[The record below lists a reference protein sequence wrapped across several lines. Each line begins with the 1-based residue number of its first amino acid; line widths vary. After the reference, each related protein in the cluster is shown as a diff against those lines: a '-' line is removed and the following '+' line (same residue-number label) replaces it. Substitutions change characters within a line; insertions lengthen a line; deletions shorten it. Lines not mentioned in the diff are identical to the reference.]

1 MATTDDMEDDPV
13 KLDESRDEMKLCL
26 FQMVNTYGK
35 ELCFIL
41 AVLFTVL
48 AALHNGSKENTLEDP
63 DALLIGLENTGSPKT
78 RKASP
83 PKKFF
88 SHSSLVTDYYLG
100 TMNHLVGLLLE
111 KEVSFVMYYAPWDA
125 TCIESQKEFEAVAKY
140 FHSQIFF
147 AAVNCWW
154 PEGECR
160 QKLQPD
166 SYPVFIVYV
175 RQSTNIYY
183 KGLLVKHYMI
193 AFLNN
198 VLNPIK
204 ICHHEKEILE
214 LQTQHEGVL
223 VSYFDFQASPE
234 PRGYKQFYMASLTAL
249 NIDPTRQLGFGII
262 TTKKMA
268 LKLKVT
274 SFSTVLLY
282 LWNGTEV
289 YPERNVNTRNI
300 LNWAFKSLQ
309 RADLIKWITPSQ
321 KKSKMLSEVMEN
333 FPTLV
338 LFTPHNLIHGISPY
352 YDLVREVVLDYYN
365 CNSSIYVTSVIQKL
379 FQRRQQAEM
388 DLKELTKKCSFLLE
402 EQRHDK
408 NKINEPGLRNT
419 NTSEVQDDKVAQMV
433 SAVKKLQCKSLEVAL
448 SYNNFSFPS
457 TQFYGGFHLNFS
469 GLGCRVNTTLKV
481 LAMDSVQFHTFPLH
495 LGIDIWKKQHQTAA
509 MIFDVKKET
518 HYLLKEEL
526 NKNTLMD
533 FIANYT
539 RGMLDRY
546 LRSVVREARACTV
559 KCGANSFCV
568 HEVTTASFNRVVM
581 NLYEDV
587 LLFYYSPWCGFCK
600 GAFHIYL
607 TVARYFCG
615 VSGIMFVRINGDEN
629 DLPWQYTVER
639 YPTLIFFPAY
649 RKAESITFPPSLS
662 LTTVSLLQFILTNA
676 QHEVRWQAAT
686 VMCSKKCVKKNF
698 LSSLVEIQHHYL
710 EHRIL
715 LNQILLVQRTFDL
728 LQLKSNR
735 SRKKWKNLDEV
746 HQNQILKSYIKHLI
760 SSLREKRKTIS
771 KVKNLQKLL
780 KNRLG
785 FSLID
790 ITNQDRKT
798 LSLQNKTL
806 FNSHLEVKKQTKTSR
821 SSTTSR
827 HLRNEKKLKI
837 LNFS

>member
-1 MATTDDMEDDPV
+1 MATTDEMEDDPV
-13 KLDESRDEMKLCL
+13 KLDEPRGDIKSCL
-26 FQMVNTYGK
+26 FQMMNTYGR

-41 AVLFTVL
+41 AVLFTAL

-63 DALLIGLENTGSPKT
+63 DALLIGSGNTGPPRT

-88 SHSSLVTDYYLG
+88 SQTSFVTDYYLG
-100 TMNHLVGLLLE
+100 SMNHLVGLLSE

-125 TCIESQKEFEAVAKY
+125 TCIESQKEFEAVARY

-175 RQSTNIYY
+175 RHSTNIYY

-193 AFLNN
+193 AFLDN

-204 ICHHEKEILE
+204 RCHHEKEILE
-214 LQTQHEGVL
+214 LQAQHEGVL
-223 VSYFDFQASPE
+223 VSYFDFKASPE

-249 NIDPTRQLGFGII
+249 NIDPTRRLGFGII

-274 SFSTVLLY
+274 FSSTVLLY
-282 LWNGTEV
+282 LWNGTEM
-289 YPERNVNTRNI
+289 YPERNVNTMNI

-309 RADLIKWITPSQ
+309 KAHLIKWVSPSQ
-321 KKSKMLSEVMEN
+321 KKSRMLSEVMEN

-338 LFTPHNLIHGISPY
+338 LFTPRNLVHGISPY

-365 CNSSIYVTSVIQKL
+365 CNSSIYVASVIQKL

-388 DLKELTKKCSFLLE
+388 DLKELREKCSIVLE
-402 EQRHDK
+402 EQPHNK
-408 NKINEPGLRNT
+408 NKINDEPGLQNS

-433 SAVKKLQCKSLEVAL
+433 SAVQKQQCKSLEVAL
-448 SYNNFSFPS
+448 SYYDFGFPS
-457 TQFYGGFHLNFS
+457 TQFYGDFHLNFS

-481 LAMDSVQFHTFPLH
+481 LAMDTVQFHTFPQH

-509 MIFDVKKET
+509 MIFDKET

-526 NKNTLMD
+526 NKSTLMD

-539 RGMLDRY
+539 RGLLDRY
-546 LRSVVREARACTV
+546 LRSVVRETQACTMT
-559 KCGANSFCV
+559 CGTNSFCV
-568 HEVTTASFNRVVM
+568 HEVTTASFKRVIM
-581 NLYEDV
+581 NPNKDV
-587 LLFYYSPWCGFCK
+587 LLFYYSSLCGFCK

-629 DLPWQYTVER
+629 DLPWEFTVER
-639 YPTLIFFPAY
+639 YPTLIFFPAH
-649 RKAESITFPPSLS
+649 RKAESVTFPPSLS
-662 LTTVSLLQFILTNA
+662 LTTVNLLQFILTNA
-676 QHEVRWQAAT
+676 QHGVRWQAAT
-686 VMCSKKCVKKNF
+686 VMCSKKCVKQNF
-698 LSSLVEIQHHYL
+698 LNSLVEIQHHYI

-715 LNQILLVQRTFDL
+715 LNQILLVQRKFDL
-728 LQLKSNR
+728 LQLKSSR
-735 SRKKWKNLDEV
+735 SGKKWKGLEEV
-746 HQNQILKSYIKHLI
+746 HQNQILKSYLKHLVL
-760 SSLREKRKTIS
+760 SLREKRKTIA
-771 KVKNLQKLL
+771 KVKNLQELL

-785 FSLID
+785 FPLID
-790 ITNQDRKT
+790 ITHQDLKT
-798 LSLQNKTL
+798 FSLQNKT
-806 FNSHLEVKKQTKTSR
+806 FYNRQLEVKKQAKTSR
-821 SSTTSR
+821 SSTNSGR
-827 HLRNEKKLKI
+827 YLRNEKKLKKDE
-837 LNFS
+837 L